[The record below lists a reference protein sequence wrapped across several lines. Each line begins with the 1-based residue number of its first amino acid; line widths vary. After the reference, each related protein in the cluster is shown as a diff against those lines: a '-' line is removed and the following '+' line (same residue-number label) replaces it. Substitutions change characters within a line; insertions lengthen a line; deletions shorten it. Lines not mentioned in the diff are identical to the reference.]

1 MSAFVNARNL
11 HYKQRH
17 QASCKVTFPN
27 GEIIQMESNQEEA
40 NMFTCRCGKDFN
52 GAQNIQKHGKRYKF
66 IPGAWAV
73 DEDEHMT
80 TGDDFEVDGIPTI
93 DTTFYPSSSNFLS
106 AEFQQRISL

>member
-1 MSAFVNARNL
+1 
-11 HYKQRH
+11 
-17 QASCKVTFPN
+17 
-27 GEIIQMESNQEEA
+27 MESNQEEA

-80 TGDDFEVDGIPTI
+80 TGDVNNTYFNELCILHHI
-93 DTTFYPSSSNFLS
+93 N
-106 AEFQQRISL
+106 